1 MYDILGGLSVVEVSS
16 FVASPTAGLYCA
28 QFGAEVIRV
37 DQIGG
42 GQDFRRWPVT
52 ANADS
57 LSWENLNR
65 AKKSVAIDLSGKP
78 GRELLAE
85 LIASVGNLITNL
97 PASGFLAHH
106 KLAAARADLITVR
119 VMGWPDGSIALDYT
133 ANAAVGY
140 AALTGPLGDPAPVN
154 HVLPA
159 WDLLTGAY
167 AAFALLAA
175 VRRREATGLG
185 GEVRLPLT
193 DIAMGSAAN
202 LGRVAEVLY
211 QRHDRERLG
220 NAVFGT
226 IGRDFVTADGVRL
239 MIVAINERHWTGLVK
254 ALDLAA
260 PLASLEALLGVRF
273 AGDDGTRFRHREAIF
288 ALIEPRVT
296 ALVHAELAARLDANA
311 VVHGP
316 YRTMPEAIED
326 PRLVAANPMF
336 ARTDDNPS
344 GFAYPA
350 AGAFAT
356 LPALDRKLPA
366 PAPRLG
372 ADSEQ
377 VLAER
382 LKLSSGEIARL
393 VDAGIVGIAK
403 DQTP

>member
-1 MYDILGGLSVVEVSS
+1 MYDILTGLSVVEVSS
-16 FVASPTAGLYCA
+16 FVASPTAGLYCS

-42 GQDFRRWPVT
+42 GQDFRRWPIT
-52 ANADS
+52 ANQDS

-65 AKKSVAIDLSGKP
+65 AKKSVALNLTGRE
-78 GRELLAE
+78 GRELLVE
-85 LIASVGNLITNL
+85 LIRATGNLITNL
-97 PASGFLAHH
+97 PVGGFLAHD
-106 KLAAARADLITVR
+106 KLAEGRPDLVTVR
-119 VMGWPDGSIALDYT
+119 VMGWPDGAIALDYT

-140 AALTGPLGDPAPVN
+140 AALTGPLNDPAPVN

-175 VRRREATGLG
+175 IRRRETTGLG

-211 QRHDRERLG
+211 DGRDRERLG

-239 MIVAINERHWTGLVK
+239 MIVAINERHWSGLVK
-254 ALDLAA
+254 ALDLAE
-260 PLASLEALLGVRF
+260 PLAQLEALLSLRF
-273 AGDDGTRFRHREAIF
+273 AGEDSTRFRHREAIF
-288 ALIEPRVT
+288 ALIEPRVA
-296 ALVHAELAARLDANA
+296 ALSHVDLAARLDANA

-326 PRLVAANPMF
+326 PRLVGANPMF
-336 ARTDDNPS
+336 ALTADNPS

-356 LPALDRKLPA
+356 LPAQTRKVPA

-393 VDAGIVGIAK
+393 IDAGIVGTAK
-403 DQTP
+403 DSTL

>member
-1 MYDILGGLSVVEVSS
+1 M
-16 FVASPTAGLYCA
+16 
-28 QFGAEVIRV
+28 
-37 DQIGG
+37 
-42 GQDFRRWPVT
+42 
-52 ANADS
+52 
-57 LSWENLNR
+57 
-65 AKKSVAIDLSGKP
+65 
-78 GRELLAE
+78 
-85 LIASVGNLITNL
+85 
-97 PASGFLAHH
+97 
-106 KLAAARADLITVR
+106 
-119 VMGWPDGSIALDYT
+119 
-133 ANAAVGY
+133 
-140 AALTGPLGDPAPVN
+140 
-154 HVLPA
+154 LPA

-175 VRRREATGLG
+175 IRRREATGLG

-211 QRHDRERLG
+211 DGRDHERLG

-254 ALDLAA
+254 ALDLAE
-260 PLASLEALLGVRF
+260 PLAQLGTLLGVRF
-273 AGDDGTRFRHREAIF
+273 AGDDSTRFRHREAIF
-288 ALIEPRVT
+288 ALIEPRVA
-296 ALVHAELAARLDANA
+296 ALAHADLAARLDANA

-326 PRLVAANPMF
+326 LRLVAANPMF
-336 ARTDDNPS
+336 AQTDDNPS

-356 LPALDRKLPA
+356 LPALDRRVPA

-377 VLAER
+377 ILAER
-382 LKLSSGEIARL
+382 LNLSSGEIARL
-393 VDAGIVGIAK
+393 IDAGIVGTAK
-403 DQTP
+403 EPTALILRRAAIVAPIRTPVGKFGGALSSVTAGRLGAVTLKALMERTKIDPARVDDVVFAQGYGNGEAPASRTGRGWPPDCRSKCPAISSIGVAARGSRRSSTQR

>member
-42 GQDFRRWPVT
+42 GQDFHRWPIT
-52 ANADS
+52 ANQDS

-65 AKKSVAIDLSGKP
+65 AKKSVALDLTGKP
-78 GRELLAE
+78 GRELLTE
-85 LIASVGNLITNL
+85 LIRATGNLITNL
-97 PASGFLAHH
+97 PVGGFLGHD
-106 KLAAARADLITVR
+106 KLAEGRADLVTVR
-119 VMGWPDGSIALDYT
+119 VMGWPDGAIALDYT

-140 AALTGPLGDPAPVN
+140 AALTGPLNDPAPVN

-175 VRRREATGLG
+175 IRRREETGLG

-211 QRHDRERLG
+211 DGRDRERLG

-239 MIVAINERHWTGLVK
+239 MIVAINERHWAGLVK
-254 ALDLAA
+254 ALDLAE
-260 PLASLEALLGVRF
+260 PLAQLEALLGVRF
-273 AGDDGTRFRHREAIF
+273 AGDDSTRFRHREAIF
-288 ALIEPRVT
+288 ALIEPRVS
-296 ALVHAELAARLDANA
+296 ALAHADLAAQLDANA

-326 PRLVAANPMF
+326 PRLVGANPMF
-336 ARTDDNPS
+336 ARTENNPS

-356 LPALDRKLPA
+356 LPALDRKVPA

-372 ADSEQ
+372 ADSDQ

-393 VDAGIVGIAK
+393 IDAGIVGTAK
-403 DQTP
+403 DSTA

>member
-1 MYDILGGLSVVEVSS
+1 MYDILDGLSVVEVSS

-28 QFGAEVIRV
+28 QFGAEIIRV

-42 GQDFRRWPVT
+42 GQDFRRWPIT
-52 ANADS
+52 ENQDS

-65 AKKSVAIDLSGKP
+65 AKKSLALDLTGKP
-78 GRELLAE
+78 GRDLLTE
-85 LIASVGNLITNL
+85 LIRATGNLITNL
-97 PASGFLAHH
+97 PVGGFLAHDR
-106 KLAAARADLITVR
+106 LAEGRADLITVR
-119 VMGWPDGSIALDYT
+119 VMGWPDGAIALDYT

-140 AALTGPLGDPAPVN
+140 AALTGPLDDPAPVN

-167 AAFALLAA
+167 AAFALLATI
-175 VRRREATGLG
+175 RRREATGLG

-211 QRHDRERLG
+211 DGRDRERLG

-254 ALDLAA
+254 ALDLAG
-260 PLASLEALLGVRF
+260 PLAQLEAVLGLRF
-273 AGDDGTRFRHREAIF
+273 ANDDSTRFRHREAIF
-288 ALIEPRVT
+288 ALIEPRVA
-296 ALVHAELAARLDANA
+296 ALAHADLATLLDANA

-316 YRTMPEAIED
+316 YRTMPEAIGD
-326 PRLVAANPMF
+326 PRLVSANPMF
-336 ARTDDNPS
+336 AHTADNPS

-356 LPALDRKLPA
+356 LPALDRRVPA
-366 PAPRLG
+366 PAPLLG

-377 VLAER
+377 ILAER

-393 VDAGIVGIAK
+393 IDAGIVGTAK
-403 DQTP
+403 DNAP